1 MADSPDF
8 RASRDEY
15 FVPLSEIEHGS
26 DTEPLKSD
34 APNPDD
40 FPDGGLKA
48 WSVVLGGCCCLFTS
62 FGWINCIGI
71 FQNYYQSHQLSNY
84 PPSTIAWIPST
95 EVGPFIQLLSHA
107 VVTNATR
114 GRRS

>member
-1 MADSPDF
+1 MANSLDSRDF
-8 RASRDEY
+8 RSAFTLYQPENE
-15 FVPLSEIEHGS
+15 LIS
-26 DTEPLKSD
+26 DPEVAKPD
-34 APNPDD
+34 PDPDD

-84 PPSTIAWIPST
+84 SPSAIAWIPST
-95 EVGPFIQLLSHA
+95 EVSFLICLP
-107 VVTNATR
+107 
-114 GRRS
+114 

>member
-1 MADSPDF
+1 MADSLDLRDSPSAFTTHYEPEHESIPD
-8 RASRDEY
+8 
-15 FVPLSEIEHGS
+15 PEIAKPG
-26 DTEPLKSD
+26 
-34 APNPDD
+34 PNPDD

-84 PPSTIAWIPST
+84 SPSAIAWIPST
-95 EVGPFIQLLSHA
+95 EVN
-107 VVTNATR
+107 VVQISNSIR
-114 GRRS
+114 C